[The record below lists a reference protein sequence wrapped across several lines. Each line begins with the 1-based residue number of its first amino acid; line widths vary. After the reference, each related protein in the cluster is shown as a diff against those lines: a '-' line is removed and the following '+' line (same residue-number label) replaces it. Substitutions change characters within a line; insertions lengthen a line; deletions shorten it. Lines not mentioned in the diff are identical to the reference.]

1 MDSGSEAFEELE
13 RSVRAALEVY
23 SNVHRGT
30 GHFSL
35 ASTTLFEEARGIVLD
50 HLGLDPKRMAV
61 VFCTPHRAAHLVA
74 SLHLMQYTMLS
85 SREFGL
91 PLGLR
96 ALAIPKAALLAKH
109 HRPPFET
116 GGGMVKLV
124 SPDSVVWADVPERFE
139 AGTPPILNAIAF
151 ARALQ
156 LGAEVGGSLFQAR
169 PEETRSADEI
179 LQQDTL
185 LPYTGRELLRRLR
198 ETVVG
203 HDGMVPTAEGERP
216 YVNFDNGA
224 STPTFAPVWDA
235 VCAAWRQPE
244 PVQRDLVRQVREL
257 CTSFLDAPAGCYEL
271 LFTSNTTE
279 ALNLAARTVV
289 NPFGEGTELVVL
301 NTLLEHHSNELP
313 WRYQPD
319 LSLVRLPVDDPE
331 GFVDP
336 AALEARL
343 REYNRDHRW
352 GPKRIG
358 WVTVCGAS
366 NVFGTFADLPAITE
380 IAHRY
385 GAYVLVDGAQWVAHR
400 RFSMVES
407 GVDGLAFSGHKVYA
421 PFGSGALVIRKGLLH
436 LDDDEAA
443 ALPASGEENV
453 VGIAALGKAL
463 LLLQRIGMD
472 VVAEEERELTGHLLR
487 GLADIAGVQVYGIR
501 DPAAPHMER
510 RGGVIVFSVATVPHN
525 LVARELAERGGIGV
539 RNGCFCAHLIVKH
552 LMHIHPWRS
561 EAAEFGLWLLP
572 KFTGTILP
580 GVTRI
585 SLGAENDEDDVD
597 RLLQVL
603 HEIAQTPRS
612 SADRLLAST
621 PHGTLFLPHTAVEA
635 QIRAFVR
642 AASERV
648 YT

>member
-1 MDSGSEAFEELE
+1 MNGRPEAFEELE
-13 RSVRAALEVY
+13 RSVHAALEVY

-35 ASTTLFEEARGIVLD
+35 ASTALFEEARGIVLD
-50 HLGLDPKRMAV
+50 HLGLDPKRMVV

-169 PEETRSADEI
+169 PEEMRSADEI
-179 LQQDTL
+179 LQQDAL
-185 LPYTGRELLRRLR
+185 LPYTGRELLRQLR
-198 ETVVG
+198 ETLVG
-203 HDGMVPTAEGERP
+203 RDGAVPTVEGERP

-224 STPTFAPVWDA
+224 STPTFAPVWEA

-244 PVQRDLVRQVREL
+244 PVQRELVRQVREL
-257 CTSFLDAPAGCYEL
+257 CADFLDAPAERYEL

-331 GFVDP
+331 GFVAP

-421 PFGSGALVIRKGLLH
+421 PFGSGALVIRKG
-436 LDDDEAA
+436 
-443 ALPASGEENV
+443 
-453 VGIAALGKAL
+453 
-463 LLLQRIGMD
+463 QIG
-472 VVAEEERELTGHLLR
+472 R
-487 GLADIAGVQVYGIR
+487 
-501 DPAAPHMER
+501 
-510 RGGVIVFSVATVPHN
+510 
-525 LVARELAERGGIGV
+525 
-539 RNGCFCAHLIVKH
+539 AHV
-552 LMHIHPWRS
+552 
-561 EAAEFGLWLLP
+561 
-572 KFTGTILP
+572 
-580 GVTRI
+580 
-585 SLGAENDEDDVD
+585 
-597 RLLQVL
+597 
-603 HEIAQTPRS
+603 
-612 SADRLLAST
+612 
-621 PHGTLFLPHTAVEA
+621 
-635 QIRAFVR
+635 
-642 AASERV
+642 
-648 YT
+648 